1 MYWQIKYVSRETEG
15 IMDNNKFDVII
26 IGGGHAGCEA
36 AAASARC
43 GAKTL
48 LITQNKNKIGEMSC
62 NPAIGG
68 IAKGTIVREID
79 ALDGIMGT
87 AIDRAGIHFRILN
100 LSKGPAVYGP
110 RAQADRKLY
119 RNAIQNILFN
129 YNNLSI
135 HEASVEDLIIEN
147 NTLKGVICNNNNHY
161 YCSSVVLTT
170 GTFLNGLIHLG
181 TKTWSAGRIG
191 DKPSI
196 GLANTLKKLD
206 FILGRL
212 KTGTPARLDGRTIQW
227 DILEKQSGD
236 IIPTPFS
243 YLTNK
248 IEAPQT
254 NCYITRT
261 TDNTLKIIKDNL
273 HLAPMYSG
281 QIESRGPRYCPSIE
295 DKIVRFSDK
304 PSHQIFLEPE
314 GLDDY
319 TIYPNGV
326 STSFGEEMQEK
337 IIKSINGLSDCKIL
351 QYGYAIE
358 YDFVDPRE
366 LKSSLETKKVKGL
379 YLAGQINGTTGYE
392 EAAGQG
398 LVAGTNAAI
407 SLNNNNNTLPI
418 DRTNS
423 YIGVM
428 IDDLT
433 THGVNEPY
441 RMFTSRS
448 EYRLHLRADNAD
460 RRLTPIGIKYNMI
473 SERRKNAFLHK
484 IQSINTL
491 ELKLKDST
499 ISPSKLND
507 FGIVTKQDGIKRSLY
522 SLLNHSQ
529 ITTDFITSINTD
541 IHSNDL
547 IFLQDVSNDA
557 LYDHYIQRQQSD
569 IALIQRDL
577 NVLIPESI
585 EYKKLNSLSNEMK
598 EKLTLHKPTTLA
610 QASRIQGITPAAL
623 HIILS
628 YIKSTQT
635 SHV

>member
-1 MYWQIKYVSRETEG
+1 MENTQY
-15 IMDNNKFDVII
+15 DVIV

-36 AAASARC
+36 AAASARV

-48 LITQNKNKIGEMSC
+48 LITQNKDKIGEMSC

-119 RNAIQNILFN
+119 RQAIQNILFN
-129 YNNLSI
+129 YSSLDI
-135 HEASVEDLIIEN
+135 AEASVEDFIIEK
-147 NTLKGVICNNNNHY
+147 NTIKGVVCGNTKRYLCHA
-161 YCSSVVLTT
+161 VVLTT

-181 TKTWSAGRIG
+181 TKTWPAGRIG

-196 GLANTLKKLD
+196 GLANTLKNNN
-206 FILGRL
+206 FSLGRL
-212 KTGTPARLDGRTIQW
+212 KTGTPARLDGRTIHW
-227 DILEKQSGD
+227 DQLEKQAGD
-236 IIPTPFS
+236 AIPTPFS
-243 YLTNK
+243 YLTQA
-248 IEAPQT
+248 ITTPQT

-261 TDNTLKIIKDNL
+261 TDKTLKIIKDHI

-295 DKIVRFSDK
+295 DKVVRFADK
-304 PSHQIFLEPE
+304 SSHQIFLEPE
-314 GLDDY
+314 GLDDF
-319 TIYPNGV
+319 TVYPNGV
-326 STSFGEEMQEK
+326 STSFGEDMQDK
-337 IIKSINGLSDCKIL
+337 IIKSINGLEDCVIL
-351 QYGYAIE
+351 QHGYAIE

-366 LKSSLETKKVKGL
+366 LKPSLETKKINGL

-398 LVAGTNAAI
+398 LAAGANAAI
-407 SLNNNNNTLPI
+407 SLNNNRTTLPI
-418 DRTNS
+418 DRSNS

-460 RRLTPIGIKYNMI
+460 RRLTPIAIAFNMI
-473 SERRKNAFLHK
+473 SSTRKESFLHK
-484 IQSINTL
+484 IHAIENISSILKNTV
-491 ELKLKDST
+491 
-499 ISPSKLND
+499 ISPTKLMS
-507 FGIVTKQDGIKRSLY
+507 FGIVTKQDGVKKSLF
-522 SLLNHSQ
+522 SLLNHTQ
-529 ITTDFITSINTD
+529 ISMDFITSTAPEIQSEDLSFFND
-541 IHSNDL
+541 ITY
-547 IFLQDVSNDA
+547 DA
-557 LYDHYIQRQQSD
+557 LYDHYIQRQQQD
-569 IALIQRDL
+569 IALMQRDL
-577 NVLIPESI
+577 NVVIPDAI
-585 EYKKLNSLSNEMK
+585 NYHQLNSLSNEMK
-598 EKLTLHKPTTLA
+598 EKLLLHKPTTLS

-623 HIILS
+623 HIILA
-628 YIKSTQT
+628 YIKT
-635 SHV
+635 SPSSNT